1 MPLDPRTTPTGIRA
15 PHGARVFEITWAD
28 GRESKLPHRILRG
41 YCPCA
46 GCQGHSGGVAFVAA
60 GDPEL
65 REVQQVGNYAL
76 ELGWGDGHAT
86 GIYPF
91 VYLRRLSDLY
101 AQYGDALPERFAELP
116 SV

>member
-1 MPLDPRTTPTGIRA
+1 MSKTTTTTLVGVKA
-15 PHGARVFEITWAD
+15 PHGARVIELSWAD
-28 GRESKLPHRILRG
+28 GRTFKLPHRIVRG

-46 GCQGHSGGVAFVAA
+46 GCQGHAGGVRFVDG

-65 REVQQVGNYAL
+65 RDIGQVGNYAL

-91 VYLRRLSDLY
+91 EFLRKLGELY
-101 AQYGDALPERFAELP
+101 ESHGDALPEKLPELP
-116 SV
+116 